1 MVQHREW
8 EVDLWN
14 LLLDVENENSEGKS
28 ELSKSNE
35 GKHSSMSNKNPK
47 SDRDWSELLL
57 KKGYNVFLRT
67 NVYDMTFPVDHDVSV
82 MPIFD
87 L

>member
-28 ELSKSNE
+28 ELSKSNG
-35 GKHSSMSNKNPK
+35 GKYSSMSNKNPK

-57 KKGYNVFLRT
+57 KKEYNVFLHT
-67 NVYDMTFPVDHDVSV
+67 NVYDMTFSVNHDVSV
-82 MPIFD
+82 MSIFD